1 MIMAILDAIRSSVQ
15 VNPMFWATF
24 LGLLLLCGFLLNL
37 VARMVRGKLASY
49 ENENTKALQ
58 SVAKTMEKMETSMSV
73 QTTEL
78 KSSIDKLNDLMR
90 EMSEGLRDDIEE
102 TKRLMR
108 ANEGYVYEKI
118 DKTAGRLHE
127 RVNTTN
133 DNLANLGKKVEGM
146 LKVCEICEKICP
158 HRGGK
163 GTPCTAAA

>member
-1 MIMAILDAIRSSVQ
+1 MITAILDAFRASVQ
-15 VNPMFWATF
+15 VSPMFWATF
-24 LGLLLLCGFLLNL
+24 LVLIFLCGFLLNL
-37 VARMVRGKLASY
+37 VARMVRGKLAAY
-49 ENENTKALQ
+49 EDENTRALQ
-58 SVAKTMEKMETSMSV
+58 AVAKTMEKMETSMSV

-78 KSSIDKLNDLMR
+78 KGSIDKLNNLMR
-90 EMSEGLRDDIEE
+90 EISEDLRNDIDE

-118 DKTAGRLHE
+118 DKSAGRLHE

-133 DNLANLGKKVEGM
+133 NNLADLGKKVEGM

-163 GTPCTAAA
+163 GSPCTAAA